1 MQKIYTSYRKSKKR
15 EINMWTCLYLS
26 HIVVIIMIIIAILG
40 IIYGISQKKIK
51 VYQVIVIFLFCVIS
65 MALVTGVTSMQCI
78 DDLNSDIDSV
88 TETIKTN
95 YWTYDSNDMS
105 IMDSYVEGYTKLVDL
120 KTGNLVA
127 VKDEAVSTG
136 KPVIDLNNK
145 EEADAECQAIDIQ
158 DELNV
163 TDDYLITLDSKEFIK
178 ATDNIYYITYDY
190 TYTNT
195 EDNSEEKGKV
205 YYIVS
210 SDNQIK
216 TIVMTSI
223 NNEEKEAEFEVRVL
237 EIINTMDL

>member
-1 MQKIYTSYRKSKKR
+1 
-15 EINMWTCLYLS
+15 MWTCLYLS

-78 DDLNSDIDSV
+78 DDLNSEIDYV
-88 TETIKTN
+88 TETSKTD

-120 KTGNLVA
+120 KTGNLLA

-136 KPVIDLNNK
+136 KPVIDLSNK
-145 EEADAECQAIDIQ
+145 EEADAECQSIDIQ
-158 DELNV
+158 DELNA

-190 TYTNT
+190 TYTNA
-195 EDNSEEKGKV
+195 ENNSEEKGKV
-205 YYIVS
+205 YYIVNS
-210 SDNQIK
+210 NNQIK

-223 NNEEKEAEFEVRVL
+223 NNEEKEVEFEERVL
-237 EIINTMDL
+237 EIINTMNL

>member
-1 MQKIYTSYRKSKKR
+1 
-15 EINMWTCLYLS
+15 MWTCLYLS

-145 EEADAECQAIDIQ
+145 EEADAECQSIDIQ
-158 DELNV
+158 DELNA

-223 NNEEKEAEFEVRVL
+223 NNEEKEAEFEERVL

>member
-1 MQKIYTSYRKSKKR
+1 
-15 EINMWTCLYLS
+15 MWTCLYLS

-78 DDLNSDIDSV
+78 DDLNSEIDYV
-88 TETIKTN
+88 TETSKTD
-95 YWTYDSNDMS
+95 YWTYDSTEMS
-105 IMDSYVEGYTKLVDL
+105 MVDSYTAGYTKLVDL

-127 VKDEAVSTG
+127 VKDDAISTG
-136 KPVIDLNNK
+136 KDIIDLSNK
-145 EEADAECQAIDIQ
+145 EEADAACQEIDIQ
-158 DELNV
+158 EELNA

-178 ATDNIYYITYDY
+178 ATDDIYYVTYNY
-190 TYTNT
+190 TYTNS
-195 EDNSEEKGKV
+195 EDATEEKGKV
-205 YYIVS
+205 YYIVN
-210 SDNQIK
+210 SDNQLK

-223 NNEEKEAEFEVRVL
+223 NNEDKEVEFEERVL

>member
-1 MQKIYTSYRKSKKR
+1 
-15 EINMWTCLYLS
+15 MWTCLYLS

-78 DDLNSDIDSV
+78 DDLNSDIDSDA
-88 TETIKTN
+88 ETIMTD

-120 KTGNLVA
+120 KTGNLLA

-136 KPVIDLNNK
+136 KPVIDLSNK
-145 EEADAECQAIDIQ
+145 EEADAECQSIDIQ
-158 DELNV
+158 DELNA

-190 TYTNT
+190 TYTNA
-195 EDNSEEKGKV
+195 ENNSEEKGKV
-205 YYIVS
+205 YYIVNS
-210 SDNQIK
+210 NNQIK

-223 NNEEKEAEFEVRVL
+223 NNEEKEAEFEERVL
-237 EIINTMDL
+237 EIINTMNL

>member
-1 MQKIYTSYRKSKKR
+1 
-15 EINMWTCLYLS
+15 
-26 HIVVIIMIIIAILG
+26 MIIIAILG

-78 DDLNSDIDSV
+78 DDLNSDIDSDA
-88 TETIKTN
+88 ETIMTD

-120 KTGNLVA
+120 KTGNLLA

-136 KPVIDLNNK
+136 KPVIDLSNK
-145 EEADAECQAIDIQ
+145 EEADAECQSIDIQ
-158 DELNV
+158 DELNA

-190 TYTNT
+190 TYTNA
-195 EDNSEEKGKV
+195 ENNSEEKGKV
-205 YYIVS
+205 YYIVN
-210 SDNQIK
+210 SDNQMK

-223 NNEEKEAEFEVRVL
+223 NNEDKEVEFEERVL

>member
-1 MQKIYTSYRKSKKR
+1 
-15 EINMWTCLYLS
+15 MWTCLYLS

-65 MALVTGVTSMQCI
+65 MALVTGVTSMQYI
-78 DDLNSDIDSV
+78 DDLNSDIDSDA
-88 TETIKTN
+88 ETIMTD

-127 VKDEAVSTG
+127 VKDEAISTG
-136 KPVIDLNNK
+136 KDIIDLSNK
-145 EEADAECQAIDIQ
+145 EEADAECQSIDIQ
-158 DELNV
+158 DELNA

-190 TYTNT
+190 TYTNA
-195 EDNSEEKGKV
+195 ENNSEEKGKV
-205 YYIVS
+205 YYIVNS
-210 SDNQIK
+210 NNQIK

-223 NNEEKEAEFEVRVL
+223 NNEEKEAEFEERVL
-237 EIINTMDL
+237 EIINTMNL

>member
-1 MQKIYTSYRKSKKR
+1 
-15 EINMWTCLYLS
+15 MWTCLYLS

-78 DDLNSDIDSV
+78 DDLNSDIDSDA
-88 TETIKTN
+88 ETIMTD
-95 YWTYDSNDMS
+95 YWTYDSNDML

-120 KTGNLVA
+120 KTGNLLA

-136 KPVIDLNNK
+136 KPVIDLSNK
-145 EEADAECQAIDIQ
+145 EEADAECQSIDIQ
-158 DELNV
+158 DELNA

-190 TYTNT
+190 TYTNA
-195 EDNSEEKGKV
+195 ENNSEEKGKV
-205 YYIVS
+205 YYIVNS
-210 SDNQIK
+210 NNQIK

-223 NNEEKEAEFEVRVL
+223 NNEEKEAEFEERVL

>member
-1 MQKIYTSYRKSKKR
+1 
-15 EINMWTCLYLS
+15 MWTCLYLS

-78 DDLNSDIDSV
+78 DDLNSDIDSDA
-88 TETIKTN
+88 ETIMTD

-120 KTGNLVA
+120 KTGNLLA

-136 KPVIDLNNK
+136 KPVIDLSNK
-145 EEADAECQAIDIQ
+145 EEADAECQSIDIQ
-158 DELNV
+158 DELNA

-190 TYTNT
+190 TYTNA
-195 EDNSEEKGKV
+195 ENNSEEKGKV
-205 YYIVS
+205 YYIVNS
-210 SDNQIK
+210 NNQIK

-223 NNEEKEAEFEVRVL
+223 NNEDKEVEFEGRVL

>member
-1 MQKIYTSYRKSKKR
+1 
-15 EINMWTCLYLS
+15 MWTCLYLS

-223 NNEEKEAEFEVRVL
+223 NNEEKEAEFEERVL
-237 EIINTMDL
+237 ETINTMDL

>member
-1 MQKIYTSYRKSKKR
+1 
-15 EINMWTCLYLS
+15 MWTCLYLS

-78 DDLNSDIDSV
+78 DDLNSDIDSDA
-88 TETIKTN
+88 ETIMTD

-120 KTGNLVA
+120 KTGNLLA

-136 KPVIDLNNK
+136 KPVIDLSNK
-145 EEADAECQAIDIQ
+145 EEADAECQSIDIQ
-158 DELNV
+158 DELNA

-190 TYTNT
+190 TYTNA
-195 EDNSEEKGKV
+195 ENNSEEKGKV
-205 YYIVS
+205 YYIVN
-210 SDNQIK
+210 SDNQMK

-223 NNEEKEAEFEVRVL
+223 NNEDKEVEFEERVL

>member
-1 MQKIYTSYRKSKKR
+1 
-15 EINMWTCLYLS
+15 MWTCLYLS

-65 MALVTGVTSMQCI
+65 MALVTGVTSMQYI
-78 DDLNSDIDSV
+78 DDLNSDIDSDA
-88 TETIKTN
+88 ETIMTD

-120 KTGNLVA
+120 KTGNLLA

-136 KPVIDLNNK
+136 KPVIDLSNK
-145 EEADAECQAIDIQ
+145 EEADAECQSIDIQ
-158 DELNV
+158 DELNA

-190 TYTNT
+190 TYTNA
-195 EDNSEEKGKV
+195 ENNSEEKGKV
-205 YYIVS
+205 YYIVNS
-210 SDNQIK
+210 NNQIK

-223 NNEEKEAEFEVRVL
+223 NNEEKEAEFEERVL
-237 EIINTMDL
+237 EIINTMNL

>member
-1 MQKIYTSYRKSKKR
+1 
-15 EINMWTCLYLS
+15 MWTCLYLS

-78 DDLNSDIDSV
+78 DDLNSDIDSDA
-88 TETIKTN
+88 ETIMTD

-120 KTGNLVA
+120 KTGNLLA

-136 KPVIDLNNK
+136 KPVIDLSNK
-145 EEADAECQAIDIQ
+145 EEADAECQSIDIQ
-158 DELNV
+158 DELNA

-190 TYTNT
+190 TYTNA
-195 EDNSEEKGKV
+195 ENNSEEKGKV
-205 YYIVS
+205 YYIVNS
-210 SDNQIK
+210 NNQIK

-223 NNEEKEAEFEVRVL
+223 NNEDKEVEFEERVL
-237 EIINTMDL
+237 EIINTMEL

>member
-1 MQKIYTSYRKSKKR
+1 
-15 EINMWTCLYLS
+15 MWTCLYLS

-223 NNEEKEAEFEVRVL
+223 NNEEKEAEFEERVL

>member
-1 MQKIYTSYRKSKKR
+1 
-15 EINMWTCLYLS
+15 
-26 HIVVIIMIIIAILG
+26 MIIIAILG

-78 DDLNSDIDSV
+78 DDLNSDIDSDA
-88 TETIKTN
+88 ETIMTD

-120 KTGNLVA
+120 KTGNLLA

-136 KPVIDLNNK
+136 KPVIDLSNK
-145 EEADAECQAIDIQ
+145 EEADAECQSIDIQ
-158 DELNV
+158 DELNA

-190 TYTNT
+190 TYTNA
-195 EDNSEEKGKV
+195 ENNSEEKGKV
-205 YYIVS
+205 YYIVNS
-210 SDNQIK
+210 NNQIK

-223 NNEEKEAEFEVRVL
+223 NNEEKEAEFEERVL
-237 EIINTMDL
+237 EIINTMNL

>member
-1 MQKIYTSYRKSKKR
+1 
-15 EINMWTCLYLS
+15 MWTCLYLS

-51 VYQVIVIFLFCVIS
+51 VYQVIIIFLFCVIS

-78 DDLNSDIDSV
+78 DDLNSDIDSA
-88 TETIKTN
+88 TENIKTD
-95 YWTYDSNDMS
+95 YWTYNSDEMS

-158 DELNV
+158 DELNA

-190 TYTNT
+190 TYTST

-223 NNEEKEAEFEVRVL
+223 NNEEKEAEFEERVL
-237 EIINTMDL
+237 GIINTMDL

>member
-1 MQKIYTSYRKSKKR
+1 
-15 EINMWTCLYLS
+15 MWTCLYLS

-78 DDLNSDIDSV
+78 DDLNSEIEAV
-88 TETIKTN
+88 TETTKTD
-95 YWTYDSNDMS
+95 YWTYDSTEMS
-105 IMDSYVEGYTKLVDL
+105 MLDSYTAGYTKLVDL

-136 KPVIDLNNK
+136 KAAIDLSNK
-145 EEADAECQAIDIQ
+145 EEADAECQSIDIQ
-158 DELNV
+158 EELNA

-190 TYTNT
+190 TYTNSDDAT
-195 EDNSEEKGKV
+195 EEKGKV
-205 YYIVS
+205 YYVVN
-210 SDNQIK
+210 SDNQMK

-223 NNEEKEAEFEVRVL
+223 NNEEKEAEFEERVL
-237 EIINTMDL
+237 EIINTMNL

>member
-1 MQKIYTSYRKSKKR
+1 
-15 EINMWTCLYLS
+15 MWTCLYLS

-51 VYQVIVIFLFCVIS
+51 VYQVIIIFLFCVIS

-78 DDLNSDIDSV
+78 DDLNSDIDSA
-88 TETIKTN
+88 TETIKTD
-95 YWTYDSNDMS
+95 YWTYNSDEMS

-158 DELNV
+158 DELNA

-190 TYTNT
+190 TYTST

-223 NNEEKEAEFEVRVL
+223 NNEEKEAEFEERVL
-237 EIINTMDL
+237 GIINTMDL

>member
-1 MQKIYTSYRKSKKR
+1 
-15 EINMWTCLYLS
+15 MWTCLYLS

-78 DDLNSDIDSV
+78 DDLNSDIDSDA
-88 TETIKTN
+88 ETIMTD

-120 KTGNLVA
+120 KTGNLLA

-136 KPVIDLNNK
+136 KPVIDLSNK
-145 EEADAECQAIDIQ
+145 EAADAECQSIDIQ
-158 DELNV
+158 DELNA

-190 TYTNT
+190 TYTNA
-195 EDNSEEKGKV
+195 ENNSEEKGKV
-205 YYIVS
+205 YYIVNS
-210 SDNQIK
+210 NNQIK

-223 NNEEKEAEFEVRVL
+223 NNEEKEAEFEERVL
-237 EIINTMDL
+237 EIINTMNL

>member
-1 MQKIYTSYRKSKKR
+1 
-15 EINMWTCLYLS
+15 MWTCLYLS

-78 DDLNSDIDSV
+78 DDLNSEIDYV
-88 TETIKTN
+88 TETSKTD

-120 KTGNLVA
+120 KTGNLLA

-136 KPVIDLNNK
+136 KPVIDLSNK
-145 EEADAECQAIDIQ
+145 EEADAECQSIDIQ
-158 DELNV
+158 DELNA

-190 TYTNT
+190 TYTNA
-195 EDNSEEKGKV
+195 ENNSEEKGKV
-205 YYIVS
+205 YYIVNS
-210 SDNQIK
+210 NNQIK

-223 NNEEKEAEFEVRVL
+223 NNEEKEAEFEERVL
-237 EIINTMDL
+237 EIINTMNL

>member
-1 MQKIYTSYRKSKKR
+1 
-15 EINMWTCLYLS
+15 MWTCLYLS

-78 DDLNSDIDSV
+78 DDLNSDIDSDA
-88 TETIKTN
+88 ETIMTD

-120 KTGNLVA
+120 KTGNLLA
-127 VKDEAVSTG
+127 VKDVAVSTG
-136 KPVIDLNNK
+136 KPVIDLSNK
-145 EEADAECQAIDIQ
+145 EEADAECQSIDIQ
-158 DELNV
+158 DELNA

-190 TYTNT
+190 TYTNA
-195 EDNSEEKGKV
+195 ENNSEEKGKV
-205 YYIVS
+205 YYIVNS
-210 SDNQIK
+210 NNQIK

-223 NNEEKEAEFEVRVL
+223 NNEEKEAEFEERVL
-237 EIINTMDL
+237 EIINTMNL

>member
-1 MQKIYTSYRKSKKR
+1 
-15 EINMWTCLYLS
+15 MWTCLYLS

-78 DDLNSDIDSV
+78 DDLNSDIDSDA
-88 TETIKTN
+88 ETIMTD

-120 KTGNLVA
+120 KTGNLLA

-136 KPVIDLNNK
+136 KPVIDLSNK
-145 EEADAECQAIDIQ
+145 EAADAECQSIDIQ
-158 DELNV
+158 DELNA

-195 EDNSEEKGKV
+195 ENNSEEKGKV
-205 YYIVS
+205 YYIVNS
-210 SDNQIK
+210 NNQIK

-223 NNEEKEAEFEVRVL
+223 NNEEKEAEFEERVL
-237 EIINTMDL
+237 EIINTMNL

>member
-1 MQKIYTSYRKSKKR
+1 
-15 EINMWTCLYLS
+15 MWTCLYLS

-78 DDLNSDIDSV
+78 DDLNSEIDYV

-223 NNEEKEAEFEVRVL
+223 NNEEKEAEFEERVL

>member
-1 MQKIYTSYRKSKKR
+1 
-15 EINMWTCLYLS
+15 MWTCLYLS

-120 KTGNLVA
+120 KTGNLLA

-136 KPVIDLNNK
+136 KPVIDLSNK
-145 EEADAECQAIDIQ
+145 EEADAECQSIDIQ
-158 DELNV
+158 DELNA

-190 TYTNT
+190 TYTNA
-195 EDNSEEKGKV
+195 ENNSEEKGKV
-205 YYIVS
+205 YYIVNS
-210 SDNQIK
+210 NNQIK

-223 NNEEKEAEFEVRVL
+223 NNEEKEAEFEERVL
-237 EIINTMDL
+237 EIINTMNL